1 MSEAI
6 PDQNPDDDPLRQRL
20 RSALRR
26 AVLFGDLDAAA
37 IAAVEREVTLISLP
51 GGASLFR
58 EGDPADALY
67 LVASGCLGVFRHGE
81 REGDEL
87 GEPVLIADIPA
98 GDIVGEI
105 ALLAHGPRT
114 RTVAALRDS
123 EVWRLGQD
131 DFERMASRHPQ
142 VLATLTRKIAARSA
156 FGKVRR
162 GAQPRTF
169 AILPAGPDVPVAR
182 FVVSFAAALER
193 LHPFTQILG
202 PQSYGQS
209 PDWFAR
215 CEADAAY
222 VVYRADATPTPWTQ
236 LCLRQAD
243 CLVVVRR
250 ADDATPTS
258 LPYALETAETSGVF
272 RRRRELVLLHEGHD
286 PKPGSTAVH
295 IADRAF
301 GQHHHIRLDLPVDT
315 DRLARLLTGQAV
327 GVVMAGG
334 GARGFAHIGVV
345 RALREA
351 GVPIDLVGGSSM
363 GAIMAAS
370 VAARWSD
377 EEMKERFRLA
387 FVERNPLS
395 DYTVP
400 AVSLFS
406 GRRVEQ
412 LLLQAFGETCIED
425 LPLPFFCI
433 SANLT
438 TAVADNHT
446 RGKLRRWLRA
456 SVSLPGVL
464 PPFIQA
470 GQVHVDGGVI
480 DNFPVRTMRK
490 LRRGVTI
497 GSDIDTSGAVS
508 AGADVAEPWSAWE
521 FFSRM
526 VWRRKETLP
535 IPSIVRILLRS
546 ALVSSAARSVEDA
559 AAADLL
565 IVPPVG
571 HFDLLDWTSF
581 DAAVEIGYRTAME
594 ALDKAKTLPVGPR
607 IFVG

>member
-1 MSEAI
+1 MSEPS
-6 PDQNPDDDPLRQRL
+6 PDRMTDDDPQRQRL

-26 AVLFGDLDAAA
+26 AALFSDLDASTV
-37 IAAVEREVTLISLP
+37 AAVERELTLIVLP
-51 GGASLFR
+51 GGAPLFR
-58 EGDPADALY
+58 DGDPADALY

-81 REGDEL
+81 RAGEEA

-98 GDIVGEI
+98 GDIVGEMS
-105 ALLAHGPRT
+105 LLAHGPRT

-131 DFERMASRHPQ
+131 DFERLTSQHPQ
-142 VLATLTRKIAARSA
+142 ALATLTRKIAARTT
-156 FGKVRR
+156 FNRVRR

-169 AILPAGPDVPVAR
+169 AILPAGPDVPIAR
-182 FVVSFAAALER
+182 FAGSFAAALER
-193 LHPFTQILG
+193 LNPFAQILG
-202 PQSYGQS
+202 PESHGQS

-250 ADDATPTS
+250 ANDDTPTS
-258 LPYALETAETSGVF
+258 LPYALETAETGGVF
-272 RRRRELVLLHEGHD
+272 HRRRELVLLHEGHD
-286 PKPGSTAVH
+286 PKPGGTAVH
-295 IADRAF
+295 LADGAY
-301 GQHHHIRLDLPVDT
+301 GQHHHIRLDLPGDI

-334 GARGFAHIGVV
+334 GARGFAHVGVV
-345 RALREA
+345 KALREA

-363 GAIMAAS
+363 GAIMAAG

-377 EEMKERFRLA
+377 TEMRERFRRA
-387 FVERNPLS
+387 FVETNPLS

-406 GRRVEQ
+406 GRRVER
-412 LLLQAFGETCIED
+412 LLFMAFDETYIED
-425 LPLPFFCI
+425 LPLPFFCVT
-433 SANLT
+433 ANLT
-438 TAVADNHT
+438 AAISDIHT

-464 PPFIQA
+464 PPYIEA

-480 DNFPVRTMRK
+480 DNFPVRPMRK

-497 GSDIDTSGAVS
+497 GINIDTSGAVS
-508 AGADVAEPWSAWE
+508 AGADAAEPWSAWE

-526 VWRRKETLP
+526 IWRRNETLP

-565 IVPPVG
+565 IVPPVS

-581 DAAVEIGYRTAME
+581 DAAVEIGYCTAME

-607 IFVG
+607 ILIA